1 MKVVLYVY
9 CGSEEDRVVSLNKED
24 LLDAVIA
31 ESWSL
36 DFESWFKQY
45 VDDNVEDFLYSLRTT
60 PSNLF
65 KEMESL
71 WRKDLIAELNE
82 KLDCDYNCEFFSYEL
97 DIPLTCESCP
107 NNMPSLED
115 IVKELGGL
123 ETLFKKMGGCF

>member
-9 CGSEEDRVVSLNKED
+9 CGGEEDRVISLNKED

-31 ESWSL
+31 ESWSM

-45 VDDNVEDFLYSLRTT
+45 VDNNVEDFLFLLRTE

-65 KEMESL
+65 KTMESL
-71 WRKDLIAELNE
+71 WRKDLITELDE
-82 KLDCDYNCEFFSYEL
+82 KLDYDYNSEFFSYEL

-107 NNMPSLED
+107 NNTPSLED

-123 ETLFKKMGGCF
+123 ETLLKKMGYCF